1 MPLQCDI
8 AVVEEGQVPDQP
20 LGGDVSVTTSS
31 EDRKLFIECSIAGI
45 SFLHK

>member
-20 LGGDVSVTTSS
+20 LGGDVSVTTSVKTES
-31 EDRKLFIECSIAGI
+31 YLWNVV
-45 SFLHK
+45 